1 MKSNFKT
8 KDKSIVEQLSSMRCK
23 YPQFTADYTSHSSM
37 KVTGV
42 LQPTSRS
49 ATYNFVLKYNLT
61 DAPKI
66 KIVSPELKK
75 NEKGEDAEHL
85 YPNGY
90 LCLYQPKYREFARTD
105 LLTET
110 IIPWASL
117 WLYHY
122 EVWHLTGEW
131 LGGGEHPTKQKTKTK

>member
-1 MKSNFKT
+1 MGKKFAVRDRT
-8 KDKSIVEQLSSMRCK
+8 IAEQLSAMKSK
-23 YPQFTADYTSHSSM
+23 YPQFETGFTSHSGL
-37 KVTGV
+37 KVTGA

-49 ATYNFVLKYNLT
+49 AAYNFVLKYNLT
-61 DAPKI
+61 ENPKI

-90 LCLYQPKYREFARTD
+90 LCLYQPKYREFTRTD
-105 LLTET
+105 LLTDT

-122 EVWHLTGEW
+122 EVWHLTGKW
-131 LGGGEHPTKQKTKTK
+131 LGGGEHPKSKNK

>member
-1 MKSNFKT
+1 MGKIFNI
-8 KDKSIVEQLSSMRCK
+8 KDKTISEQLSAIRSK
-23 YPQFTADYTSHSSM
+23 YPQFETAFVSHSGL
-37 KVTGV
+37 KVTGA

-49 ATYNFVLKYNLT
+49 AAYTFVLKYNLT
-61 DAPKI
+61 ESPKI

-90 LCLYQPKYREFARTD
+90 LCLYQPKYREFTRTD
-105 LLTET
+105 LLTDT
-110 IIPWASL
+110 IIPWVSL

-131 LGGGEHPTKQKTKTK
+131 LGGGEHPKSKTKNK

>member
-1 MKSNFKT
+1 MGNNFKVRDRT
-8 KDKSIVEQLSSMRCK
+8 IAEQLSAMKSK
-23 YPQFTADYTSHSSM
+23 YPQFETDFTSHSGL
-37 KVTGV
+37 KVTGA

-49 ATYNFVLKYNLT
+49 AAYNFVLKYNLT
-61 DAPKI
+61 DRPKI

-75 NEKGEDAEHL
+75 NEKGEEAEHL

-90 LCLYQPKYREFARTD
+90 LCLYQPKYREFTRTD
-105 LLTET
+105 LLTDT
-110 IIPWASL
+110 IIPWTSL

-131 LGGGEHPTKQKTKTK
+131 LGGGEHPKSKTKNK

>member
-1 MKSNFKT
+1 MGRKFSVRDKT
-8 KDKSIVEQLSSMRCK
+8 IAEQLFAMRIK
-23 YPQFTADYTSHSSM
+23 YPQFETYFTSHTAL
-37 KVTGV
+37 KVTGS

-49 ATYNFVLKYNLT
+49 VTYDFVLKYSLT
-61 DAPKI
+61 DSPKI
-66 KIVSPELKK
+66 KIVSPELKR
-75 NEKGEDAEHL
+75 NEKGEEAEHL

-90 LCLYQPKYREFARTD
+90 LCLYQPKYREFKRTD
-105 LLTET
+105 LLTDT

-131 LGGGEHPTKQKTKTK
+131 LGGGEHPRPKTKSK

>member
-1 MKSNFKT
+1 MGRKFNVRDKT
-8 KDKSIVEQLSSMRCK
+8 IAEQLAAMRSK
-23 YPQFTADYTSHSSM
+23 YPQFATTFTSH
-37 KVTGV
+37 TGLQV
-42 LQPTSRS
+42 IGSLQPTARS
-49 ATYNFVLKYNLT
+49 ATYTFTLKYNLI
-61 DAPKI
+61 DSPKI

-90 LCLYQPKYREFARTD
+90 LCLYQPKYQEFARTN
-105 LLTET
+105 LLTDT
-110 IIPWASL
+110 IIPWTSL

-131 LGGGEHPTKQKTKTK
+131 LGGGEHPIKLKPKYK

>member
-1 MKSNFKT
+1 MKSNFKV
-8 KDKSIVEQLSSMRCK
+8 KDKSIVEQFASMRCK
-23 YPQFTADYTSHSSM
+23 YPQFKTEFTSHSSI
-37 KVTGV
+37 KVTGL

-61 DAPKI
+61 DSPKI
-66 KIVSPELKK
+66 KIVSPELRK

-90 LCLYQPKYREFARTD
+90 LCLYQPKYREFTRTD
-105 LLTET
+105 LLAET
-110 IIPWASL
+110 IIPWTSL

-131 LGGGEHPTKQKTKTK
+131 LGGGEHPTKRKTK

>member
-1 MKSNFKT
+1 MGRKFAVRDKT
-8 KDKSIVEQLSSMRCK
+8 IAEQLSAMRIK
-23 YPQFTADYTSHSSM
+23 YPQFETCFTSNSGL
-37 KVTGV
+37 KVTGA

-49 ATYNFVLKYNLT
+49 AAYNFVLKYNLN
-61 DAPKI
+61 DSPKI

-75 NEKGEDAEHL
+75 NEKGEEAEHL

-90 LCLYQPKYREFARTD
+90 LCLYQPKYREFTRTD
-105 LLTET
+105 LITDT

-131 LGGGEHPTKQKTKTK
+131 LGGGEHPKSKTKSK